1 MKAFLLL
8 DMPESCLKCKISH
21 YEAGDS
27 EETLICPL
35 LETEGNFQERLPDCP
50 LKGLEE

>member
-8 DMPESCLKCKISH
+8 DMPDNCLKCKISH
-21 YEAGDS
+21 YEVDDS
-27 EETLICPL
+27 KETLLCPL
-35 LETEGNFQERLPDCP
+35 LETEGSFLERLPGCP